1 MSDVAKKVPVTP
13 VASQPTEGS
22 PPSVEPSELW
32 RPFQQLRRQ
41 IDNLFE
47 DFGRRPM
54 RMPFSHTP
62 FDVEPFWR
70 RDLFTHGMPAMD
82 ISELAEEYRISAELP
97 GVDAKDIEIKLVNG
111 NLLIRGEKKEEVDEK
126 RKEYHL
132 SERHYG
138 SFERVFQLPRGV
150 DAEKIDAQ
158 FDKGVLLVHLPKRA
172 EAIHPEKVIPIKSG
186 K

>member
-1 MSDVAKKVPVTP
+1 MSEAAKKVPVTP
-13 VASQPTEGS
+13 VATQPAKAS
-22 PPSVEPSELW
+22 PPSVEPSDLW

-41 IDNLFE
+41 IDSLFE
-47 DFGRRPM
+47 DFGRRPL

-70 RDLFTHGMPAMD
+70 RDLFTHSMPAMD
-82 ISELAEEYRISAELP
+82 ISEQAEEYRISAELP
-97 GVDAKDIEIKLVNG
+97 GVDDKDIEIKLANG
-111 NLLIRGEKKEEVDEK
+111 NLVIRGEKQEEKDEN

-138 SFERVFQLPRGV
+138 SFERVFQLPREV
-150 DAEKIDAQ
+150 DAEKINAQ
-158 FDKGVLLVHLPKRA
+158 FTKGVLLVHLPKRA

>member
-1 MSDVAKKVPVTP
+1 MSEVAKKVPVTP
-13 VASQPTEGS
+13 VATQPANAS

-41 IDNLFE
+41 IDSLFE

-82 ISELAEEYRISAELP
+82 ISEQAEEYRISAELP
-97 GVDAKDIEIKLVNG
+97 GVDDQDIEIKLANG
-111 NLLIRGEKKEEVDEK
+111 NLVIRGEKHEEVDEK

-138 SFERVFQLPRGV
+138 SFERVFQLPREV
-150 DAEKIDAQ
+150 DAEKINAQ
-158 FDKGVLLVHLPKRA
+158 FNKGVLLVHLPKRA
-172 EAIHPEKVIPIKSG
+172 EAIHPEKVIPIKSV

>member
-1 MSDVAKKVPVTP
+1 MSEVAKKVPVTP
-13 VASQPTEGS
+13 VATQPAKAS

-41 IDNLFE
+41 IDSLFE

-54 RMPFSHTP
+54 RLPFSHTP

-97 GVDAKDIEIKLVNG
+97 GVDDKDIEIKLING
-111 NLLIRGEKKEEVDEK
+111 NLVIRGEKQEEAEEK

-138 SFERVFQLPRGV
+138 SFERVFQLPREV
-150 DAEKIDAQ
+150 DAEKINAQ
-158 FDKGVLLVHLPKRA
+158 FNKGVLQVHLPKRA

>member
-1 MSDVAKKVPVTP
+1 MSEVAKKVPATP
-13 VASQPTEGS
+13 VATQPTKAS

-41 IDNLFE
+41 IDSLFE

-54 RMPFSHTP
+54 RMPFSQTP

-70 RDLFTHGMPAMD
+70 RDLFTHGMPTMD

-97 GVDAKDIEIKLVNG
+97 GVDDKDIEIKLVNG
-111 NLLIRGEKKEEVDEK
+111 NLLIRGEKQEEVDEK
-126 RKEYHL
+126 RKAYHL

-138 SFERVFQLPRGV
+138 SFERVFQLPREV
-150 DAEKIDAQ
+150 DAEKINAQ
-158 FDKGVLLVHLPKRA
+158 FNKGVLLVHLPKRA

>member
-41 IDNLFE
+41 IDSLFE

-111 NLLIRGEKKEEVDEK
+111 NLLIRGEKKEEVDENARNITCPSAITAASNGFSSCPVGSTPRKSTPSSTRACCWCTCPSVPKPSIRK
-126 RKEYHL
+126 R
-132 SERHYG
+132 
-138 SFERVFQLPRGV
+138 
-150 DAEKIDAQ
+150 
-158 FDKGVLLVHLPKRA
+158 
-172 EAIHPEKVIPIKSG
+172 
-186 K
+186 

>member
-1 MSDVAKKVPVTP
+1 MIFIKSPR
-13 VASQPTEGS
+13 VASNPWLDS
-22 PPSVEPSELW
+22 P
-32 RPFQQLRRQ
+32 RTFCGAA
-41 IDNLFE
+41 NLN
-47 DFGRRPM
+47 RCLP
-54 RMPFSHTP
+54 P